1 MPVIDDL
8 QIRIQGDAV
17 RANDAIDRLVGKLD
31 RLTTSLSGINNSHNL
46 VNLSNGVRS
55 LSFAARSMNQVKTT
69 EFTRI
74 AKNIERLASFD
85 SAKINQAASSIHQFA
100 SSLQGLQVPNV
111 SASAQQIGDL
121 AKGIAQLGYKSSTK
135 AITNIPQLAIA
146 MRQLMTILSNA
157 PKVSQNLIDM
167 TNALAKLARTGA
179 ASGSAARSLSGALGT
194 YTKSTSRATK
204 GTWSLASAIG
214 KLYATYWMLFRAFRL
229 VGKAIDISSSLTEV
243 QNVVDVTFGD
253 MAKKVEKFSETS
265 IEQFGMSEL
274 SVKKYASTFQAMG
287 TAMGIDS
294 ALIGSANEFLNKQ
307 TNGYAGLSDSMAD
320 VSLNLTKLTADMASF
335 YNVEQ
340 KDVADDLAS
349 VFTGS
354 TRPLRQYGLDLTEAT
369 LKEWALK
376 QGLDANIDSMSQ
388 AEKTMLRYQYVLA
401 NTGAAQ
407 GDFARTA
414 DTWANQVRILKQ
426 NFEQLGAVVGG
437 TFINML
443 KPLVKALNAAMS
455 HIIAFAKVVSNALG
469 KIFGWTY
476 EESGGGIAQDMED
489 AAGASDDIAGG
500 MSDAEKAAKKLK
512 SHLLSIDELN
522 VLEPDTDG
530 AGSGSGGS
538 GSGGAG
544 GGGASGGQWT
554 KGESMFKQFESEID
568 TLYELGEKIGQTL
581 TKAMDSIPWDKIYKK
596 AEGFGRGLAQFLN
609 GLISPE
615 LFGAVGRTIA
625 SSLNTAIYAALSFAK
640 TFNFHE
646 FGVSLATAVN
656 EFFRTFDF
664 QSLAEGL
671 NEWVD
676 GIKEAIKG
684 FLETISFTDIVNGI
698 DGFLDELELDTVA
711 VIIGSFVIKNN
722 NLTSLLA
729 LAIGKEAAKGLTLG
743 NILVNIKK
751 VSFGKLPLAV
761 LLSQAFVSAPAA
773 FGMVGEQILTWIED
787 GLAKILP
794 EWAQRLLGNIVAG
807 ISLGAT
813 AGFIIAG
820 PFGAIAGQI
829 VGALGAALMT
839 KVGEKSIIRYLLDPI
854 LNFDRTIAVFEDMK
868 ENFKKGGWYII
879 VGIGEGILGA
889 LSFLTEPIGDLF
901 SFVWNTICGVFGIHS
916 PAETMK
922 PLGKNI
928 ILGVIEG
935 FSLAFDSLSEKLRE
949 IWDLISAKFEEIKK
963 TITDK
968 ITEAKNKVFEK
979 FEEIR
984 KTISDKIN
992 SAKETVSTAF
1002 ENIKK
1007 TISDKVGQVKI
1018 KLGEF
1023 KDSVDGVIKK
1033 IKDFF
1038 GFDGKSFSIGLPTK
1052 IFEGFKDLVGK
1063 AVDKLK
1069 ELFDFN
1075 GKTVTINTKSEGV
1088 SATSGGFAT
1097 GGYPQPATYFWAG
1110 ENGVPEILGTVGGR
1124 TAVAGGAEITGIR
1137 DAVYDVG
1144 QSETALLRT
1153 AVSLLEVIAS
1163 KNTSVKID
1171 GRDIVNAYDE
1181 RKSRNGF
1188 SFT

>member
-8 QIRIQGDAV
+8 QIKIQGDAV

-31 RLTTSLSGINNSHNL
+31 RLTTSLGTLNSNSNL
-46 VNLSNGVRS
+46 TNLSNGVQR
-55 LSFAARSMNQVKTT
+55 LSSAMASMNNVKTAD
-69 EFTRI
+69 FTRL
-74 AKNIERLASFD
+74 AKNIERLAMLD
-85 SAKINQAASSIHQFA
+85 SSKINQAAGSVHQFA
-100 SSLQGLQVPNV
+100 NALNGLQAANMTT
-111 SASAQQIGDL
+111 ATQQIADL

-146 MRQLMTILSNA
+146 MRQLMMILSNA

-253 MAKKVEKFSETS
+253 MAKKIEKFSETS

-287 TAMGIDS
+287 SAMGIDS

-443 KPLVKALNAAMS
+443 KPLIKALNAAMS

-489 AAGASDDIAGG
+489 AAGASDNIAGG

-544 GGGASGGQWT
+544 GGGATGGQWT

-568 TLYELGEKIGQTL
+568 TLYELGEKIGETL
-581 TKAMDSIPWDKIYKK
+581 TKAMDSINWEKIYKK

-676 GIKEAIKG
+676 GLKEAIKG
-684 FLETISFTDIVNGI
+684 FLKTISLTDIVNGI
-698 DGFLDELELDTVA
+698 GGFLDELELDTVA
-711 VIIGSFVIKNN
+711 VIIGAFVIKNN
-722 NLTSLLA
+722 LKSLLA
-729 LAIGKEAAKGLTLG
+729 LAIGKNLIKGIT
-743 NILVNIKK
+743 ISSI
-751 VSFGKLPLAV
+751 PLMIENFAI
-761 LLSQAFVSAPAA
+761 SGSPAFFVI
-773 FGMVGEQILTWIED
+773 GEQILTWIEE
-787 GLAKILP
+787 GISKILP
-794 EWAQRLLGNIVAG
+794 QWAQDMIGNIVLGMSTGGLAG
-807 ISLGAT
+807 T
-813 AGFIIAG
+813 AIPGIGTIAG
-820 PFGAIAGQI
+820 MII
-829 VGALGAALMT
+829 GALSSAFLTEIDGKTVL
-839 KVGEKSIIRYLLDPI
+839 RHLLDPI
-854 LNFDRTIAVFEDMK
+854 FNFDRTIAVFDDVK
-868 ENFKKGGWYII
+868 KNFKKGGWYILL
-879 VGIGEGILGA
+879 GIGEGILGA

-901 SFVWNTICGVFGIHS
+901 SFVWETICGLFGIHS

-922 PLGKNI
+922 PIGKNI

-935 FSLAFDSLSEKLRE
+935 FSLAYDSLSEKLRE
-949 IWDLISAKFEEIKK
+949 IWDLISEKFEEIKK
-963 TITDK
+963 TITEK

-992 SAKETVSTAF
+992 SAKETVSDVF
-1002 ENIKK
+1002 DNIKK
-1007 TISDKVGQVKI
+1007 TISDKIDSVKT

-1033 IKDFF
+1033 IKDLFDY
-1038 GFDGKSFSIGLPTK
+1038 DGKSLGISLPTT
-1052 IFEGFKDLVGK
+1052 IFNNFKTAIEN
-1063 AVDKLK
+1063 AVNKLK
-1069 ELFDFN
+1069 ELFGFN

-1181 RKSRNGF
+1181 RKARNGF